1 MTPDFSSLAAQIE
14 GASFHRISG
23 HVSALREAVVEVTGL
38 NRHAR
43 LGDRVVLTGATG
55 AEVGGEVVTLSGSH
69 IEVLP
74 EARLEGFAL
83 RDRAYFQGRSEV
95 RPSEDWIGKVIDP
108 FGRCHDGTI
117 LAPGPTAYPL
127 RGTPPSAITRKPLG
141 HRLETGTA
149 VFNTFLPL
157 VRGQRLGLFA
167 GSGVGKSTL
176 LGKLTRSVQA
186 DIAVVALIGERG
198 REVREF
204 VDRTLGADGMKR
216 AIVVAATS
224 DQAPLLKR
232 RAAWLAMS
240 IAEYFRDLGGH
251 VLFLTDSVTRFAEA
265 HREVALTA
273 GEAPSMRGFPP
284 STGQMIMDL
293 AERAGP
299 GPEGKGDITGIFSV
313 LVAGSDMDEPVA
325 DILRGVLDGHVV
337 LSREIA
343 ERGRFPAV
351 DVLQSV
357 SRSLPDAASAAENEL
372 LQLAR
377 RSMGIYERSRLMI
390 QSGLYTQGSDAE
402 IDAAITAHRELEGF
416 LARVETGTAADSFE
430 HLAQALRRAGVAPQ
444 PQDRG
449 AI

>member
-1 MTPDFSSLAAQIE
+1 MQTDFSSLAAQIE
-14 GASFHRISG
+14 GSSFHKISG
-23 HVSALREAVVEVTGL
+23 HVSALRDSVVEVTGL

-43 LGDRVVLTGATG
+43 LGDRVLLTGASG
-55 AEVGGEVVTLSGSH
+55 IEVGGEVVTLSGSH
-69 IEVLP
+69 IEILP
-74 EARLEGFAL
+74 EARLDGFAL
-83 RDRAYFQGRSEV
+83 HDRAYFQGRSEV

-108 FGRCHDGTI
+108 FGRCYDGTI
-117 LAPGPTAYPL
+117 PAPGPTPYPL
-127 RGTPPSAITRKPLG
+127 RGTPPSAITRKALG
-141 HRLETGTA
+141 TRLETGTA

-176 LGKLTRSVQA
+176 LGKLTRSVSA

-204 VDRTLGADGMKR
+204 VDKTLGPEGMKR

-251 VLFLTDSVTRFAEA
+251 VLLLSDSVTRFAEA

-299 GPEGKGDITGIFSV
+299 GPEGAGDITGIFSV

-357 SRSLPDAASAAENEL
+357 SRSLPGAASDEENTL
-372 LQLAR
+372 LQQAR
-377 RSMGIYERSRLMI
+377 RTMGVYERSKLMI

-402 IDAAITAHRELEGF
+402 IDAAIAVHAELEQF
-416 LARVETGTAADSFE
+416 LSRVETGTIDTSYE
-430 HLAQALRRAGVAPQ
+430 ELAKALRMG
-444 PQDRG
+444 G
-449 AI
+449 L

>member
-1 MTPDFSSLAAQIE
+1 MQTDFSSLAAQIE
-14 GASFHRISG
+14 GSSLHKISG
-23 HVSALREAVVEVTGL
+23 HVSALRGSVVEVTGL

-43 LGDRVVLTGATG
+43 LGDRVLLTGASG
-55 AEVGGEVVTLSGSH
+55 IEVGGEVVTLSGSH
-69 IEVLP
+69 IEILP
-74 EARLEGFAL
+74 EARLDGFAL
-83 RDRAYFQGRSEV
+83 HDRAYFQGRSEV

-108 FGRCHDGTI
+108 FGRCYDGTI
-117 LAPGPTAYPL
+117 PAPGPTPYPL
-127 RGTPPSAITRKPLG
+127 RGTPPSAITRKALG
-141 HRLETGTA
+141 TRLETGTA

-176 LGKLTRSVQA
+176 LGKLTRSVSA

-204 VDRTLGADGMKR
+204 VDKTLGPEGMKR

-251 VLFLTDSVTRFAEA
+251 VLLLSDSVTRFAEA

-299 GPEGKGDITGIFSV
+299 GPEGAGDITGIFSV

-357 SRSLPDAASAAENEL
+357 SRSLPGAASDEENTL
-372 LQLAR
+372 LQQAR
-377 RSMGIYERSRLMI
+377 RTMGVYERSKLMI

-402 IDAAITAHRELEGF
+402 IDAAIAVHAELEQF
-416 LARVETGTAADSFE
+416 LARVETGSIDTSYE
-430 HLAQALRRAGVAPQ
+430 ELAKALRMG
-444 PQDRG
+444 G
-449 AI
+449 L

>member
-1 MTPDFSSLAAQIE
+1 MQTDFSSLAAQIE
-14 GASFHRISG
+14 GSSFHKISG
-23 HVSALREAVVEVTGL
+23 HVSALRDSVVEVTGL

-43 LGDRVVLTGATG
+43 LGDRVLLTGASG
-55 AEVGGEVVTLSGSH
+55 IEVGGEVVTLSGSH
-69 IEVLP
+69 IEILP
-74 EARLEGFAL
+74 EARLDGFAL
-83 RDRAYFQGRSEV
+83 HDRAYFQGRSEV

-108 FGRCHDGTI
+108 FGRCYDGTI
-117 LAPGPTAYPL
+117 PAPGPTPYPL
-127 RGTPPSAITRKPLG
+127 RGTPPSAITRKALG
-141 HRLETGTA
+141 TRLETGTA

-176 LGKLTRSVQA
+176 LGKLTRSVSA

-204 VDRTLGADGMKR
+204 VDKTLGPEGMKR

-251 VLFLTDSVTRFAEA
+251 VLLLSDSVTRFAEA

-299 GPEGKGDITGIFSV
+299 GPEGAGDITGIFSV

-357 SRSLPDAASAAENEL
+357 SRSLPGAASDEENTL
-372 LQLAR
+372 LQQAR
-377 RSMGIYERSRLMI
+377 RTMGVYERSKLMI

-402 IDAAITAHRELEGF
+402 IDAAIAVHAELEQF
-416 LARVETGTAADSFE
+416 LARVETGSIDTSYE
-430 HLAQALRRAGVAPQ
+430 ELAKALRMG
-444 PQDRG
+444 G
-449 AI
+449 L

>member
-1 MTPDFSSLAAQIE
+1 MQTDFSSLAAQIE
-14 GASFHRISG
+14 GAAFHKISG
-23 HVSALREAVVEVTGL
+23 HVSALRDSLVEVTGL

-43 LGDRVVLTGATG
+43 LGDRILLTGASG
-55 AEVGGEVVTLSGSH
+55 IEVGGEVVTLSGSH

-83 RDRAYFQGRSEV
+83 RDRAFFQGRSEV

-108 FGRCHDGTI
+108 FGRCFDGTVP
-117 LAPGPTAYPL
+117 APGTKPYPL
-127 RGTPPSAITRKPLG
+127 RGVPPSAITRKPLG
-141 HRLETGTA
+141 ARLETGTA

-176 LGKLTRSVQA
+176 LGKLTRSVSA

-204 VDRTLGADGMKR
+204 VDKTLGEAGMKR

-299 GPEGKGDITGIFSV
+299 GPEGTGDITGIFSV

-357 SRSLPDAASAAENEL
+357 SRSLPDAAGEEENTL
-372 LQLAR
+372 LQQAR
-377 RSMGIYERSRLMI
+377 RAMGVYERSKLMI

-402 IDAAITAHRELEGF
+402 IDAAIAIHADMERF
-416 LARVETGTAADSFE
+416 LSRVETGTSADSFE
-430 HLAQALRRAGVAPQ
+430 ALAKVLLPIGR
-444 PQDRG
+444 
-449 AI
+449 

>member
-1 MTPDFSSLAAQIE
+1 MQTDFSSLAASID
-14 GASFHRISG
+14 GHSFHRISG

-38 NRHAR
+38 NRHAC
-43 LGDRVVLTGATG
+43 LGDRVLLTGADG
-55 AEVGGEVVTLSGSH
+55 SQVGGEVVTLSSSH

-74 EARLEGFAL
+74 EARLQGFAL
-83 RDRAYFQGRSEV
+83 QDRAYFQGRSEV

-108 FGRCHDGTI
+108 FGRCYDGTTP
-117 LAPGPTAYPL
+117 APGPKPYPL
-127 RGTPPSAITRKPLG
+127 RGAPPSAITRKTLG
-141 HRLETGTA
+141 PRLETGTA
-149 VFNTFLPL
+149 VFNTFLPI

-176 LGKLTRSVQA
+176 LGKLTRSVSA

-204 VDRTLGADGMKR
+204 VEKTLGEAGMKR

-299 GPEGKGDITGIFSV
+299 GPEGVGDITGIFSV

-357 SRSLPDAASAAENEL
+357 SRSLPEAATEEENGLL
-372 LQLAR
+372 LQAR
-377 RSMGIYERSRLMI
+377 RTMGVYQRSKLMI
-390 QSGLYTQGSDAE
+390 QSGLYSQGSDPE
-402 IDAAITAHRELEGF
+402 IDAAITAHAELERF
-416 LARVETGTAADSFE
+416 LARVETGSIADSYDI
-430 HLAQALRRAGVAPQ
+430 LRRLFPPQ
-444 PQDRG
+444 PGG
-449 AI
+449 AGLV